1 MRHEKEVGFIEN
13 PEFAQIAPQQMF
25 CPIHASCGLQEG
37 GDGDAMLRLGV
48 ALRSG
53 SGAVRRD
60 IGQSTKWLAA
70 AAQLPSTA
78 QAAVAELRAI
88 ERASRAGMYLGDDG
102 IQPEV
107 TARMR
112 AILVDWIV
120 S

>member
-1 MRHEKEVGFIEN
+1 ML
-13 PEFAQIAPQQMF
+13 
-25 CPIHASCGLQEG
+25 CTIHAYRKLKES

-53 SGAVRRD
+53 SSAVRRD

-88 ERASRAGMYLGDDG
+88 EKSSRAGVYLGDDG
-102 IQPEV
+102 NQPEV